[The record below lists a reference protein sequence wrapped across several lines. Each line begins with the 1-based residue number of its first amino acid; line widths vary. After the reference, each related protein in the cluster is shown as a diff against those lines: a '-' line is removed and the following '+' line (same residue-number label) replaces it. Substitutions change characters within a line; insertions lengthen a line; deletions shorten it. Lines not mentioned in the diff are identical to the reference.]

1 VGVPFDGGGIV
12 LGPLIALLMIGALA
26 LVLKWTFTGV
36 PDDKFPAERLDP
48 DYAGTEAGRPEPGR
62 PDQPP
67 RMVAE
72 ARPADS
78 RPRPHRAGGAQRTTG
93 DRTGT
98 DTDDYGLLKV
108 VAVVDTAAAAD
119 EVRDLLAA
127 AGIRTTV
134 AAGAGGRTRVLVFG
148 SELARAYDVLN
159 S

>member
-1 VGVPFDGGGIV
+1 VGVPFDGGGII

-36 PDDKFPAERLDP
+36 PDDKFPADRLEAEQAHLQP
-48 DYAGTEAGRPEPGR
+48 DEARL
-62 PDQPP
+62 DQPP
-67 RMVAE
+67 RLTAD
-72 ARPADS
+72 ARAADT
-78 RPRPHRAGGAQRTTG
+78 RPRPHRAGASRTAG
-93 DRTGT
+93 GRTGT
-98 DTDDYGLLKV
+98 DTDDYGLLKT

-148 SELARAYDVLN
+148 SELAKAYDVLN